1 MKNPVD
7 LENQKGLD
15 KYKWDSYEP
24 NYSCPVKKTRWGV
37 MTQHV
42 VEALEGFVNL
52 GNSHP
57 MVQESEQE
65 FHPDYYKDV
74 QELIESYG

>member
-7 LENQKGLD
+7 LENSKGLD
-15 KYKWDSYEP
+15 RYKWDSYEP

-57 MVQESEQE
+57 LVQESESE
-65 FHPDYYKDV
+65 
-74 QELIESYG
+74 